1 MLHKDAVREQCGGE
15 AQVGVAVGV
24 AECLGQLLQSL
35 VREHVFS
42 ADVHCTCAQ
51 L

>member
-1 MLHKDAVREQCGGE
+1 MLHKDVVREKCGVE
-15 AQVGVAVGV
+15 AQVAVGV